1 MGQIKDLKE
10 ALEASPGNVPL
21 RRLLAE
27 ALESEGQLEP
37 AEEEYKKALKY
48 DSADPRSQ
56 FGLAKICHKQG
67 KNSIAIVI
75 LEQLLKSPAAP
86 DEAAALYEQ
95 LCKHSGETPDA
106 GLLESR
112 VVQDDSN
119 QPADPEEDELD
130 ESDFAVD
137 GMQRQAS
144 EDWAPDNIP
153 TEFEKPKINFSHVGG
168 MTSVKEEISL
178 KIILPLTNKDLY
190 KAYGKAIGGGILL
203 YGPPGCGKTHLARA
217 TAGQINAGFIAIG
230 LHDVLDMWIGQ
241 SEQKLHAIFE
251 HARQNTP
258 CVLFFDEVDALAA
271 SRTDMRASAGR
282 HLINQFLS
290 ELDGI
295 GANNEGVLILAAT
308 NAPWHLD
315 SAFRRP
321 GRFDRIILVPPPD
334 AEARAEILRILL
346 TGKPCD
352 GIDAGKVAARAEEF
366 SGADLKA
373 IVDLAIED
381 KLRHAMKTGKQE
393 SLTTSD
399 MISAIRKVKPST
411 KEWFATARNYA
422 LYSNEAGIY
431 DDILKYLKMK

>member
-10 ALEASPGNVPL
+10 ALESSPGNVPL

-27 ALESEGQLEP
+27 ALENEGQLEP

-48 DSADPRSQ
+48 DPADPRSQ
-56 FGLAKICHKQG
+56 LGLAKICHKQG

-75 LEQLLKSPAAP
+75 LEQLLKSPIAP
-86 DEAAALYEQ
+86 DEAAALYAQ
-95 LCKHSGETPDA
+95 LCRHSGEAPEP

-112 VVQDDSN
+112 VVQDDAGE
-119 QPADPEEDELD
+119 PTDPEYEELD
-130 ESDFAVD
+130 ESEFVVD

-144 EDWAPDNIP
+144 EDWAPEDVP
-153 TEFEKPKINFSHVGG
+153 AEFEKPKINFSHVGG

-251 HARQNTP
+251 HARRNTP

-295 GANNEGVLILAAT
+295 GATNEGVLVLAAT

-334 AEARAEILRILL
+334 ADARAEILRILL
-346 TGKPCD
+346 AGKPCN
-352 GIDAGKVAARAEEF
+352 GMDAGKVAARAEEF

-381 KLRHAMKTGKQE
+381 KLRHALKTGKQE

-399 MISAIRKVKPST
+399 MISALKKVKPST